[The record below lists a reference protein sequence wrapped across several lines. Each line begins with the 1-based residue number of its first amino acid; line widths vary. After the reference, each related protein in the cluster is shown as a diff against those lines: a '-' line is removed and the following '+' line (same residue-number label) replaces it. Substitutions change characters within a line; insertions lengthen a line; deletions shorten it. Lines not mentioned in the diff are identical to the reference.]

1 MTDMSFQDIL
11 NQPLSE
17 IEAPKAAPV
26 GTYLGLIEGQPEFV
40 KLGQNQ
46 TDAVNFNI
54 KLMQPMKV
62 DDKQLE
68 EYLNGSALSEM
79 RPIRHRLFLTRD
91 SKYRVKQFLV
101 DHLGIQF
108 DEKKTTLGQ
117 AIPEAMGKQ
126 VVVELGHQASQDGT
140 QVFNI
145 VKSTAKV

>member
-1 MTDMSFQDIL
+1 
-11 NQPLSE
+11 
-17 IEAPKAAPV
+17 
-26 GTYLGLIEGQPEFV
+26 
-40 KLGQNQ
+40 
-46 TDAVNFNI
+46 
-54 KLMQPMKV
+54 MKV

-101 DHLGIQF
+101 DHLGIHF